1 MSELEQNTAIE
12 GAVKEPQVNKDEK
25 KLDQAVPY
33 SRFNEVVKERNQLKS
48 KMENIN
54 LEQEEQRKNS
64 LAEQGEYKTL
74 LSEEQNKNVELSKQ
88 FEEIS
93 TAFNGYVTEERNA
106 LLNQIPES
114 KREKFEKVED
124 LTLLRTITEEFNQ
137 KTGVNVG
144 NVENQVNVQKFK
156 GNPFEGLASSKER
169 RKSHTDLLSH
179 YLKKKR

>member
-12 GAVKEPQVNKDEK
+12 EAVKEPQVTQDEK
-25 KLDQAVPY
+25 KIEQAVPY
-33 SRFNEVVKERNQLKS
+33 SRFTEVVKERNQLKS

-74 LSEEQNKNVELSKQ
+74 LTEEQNKNVELSKQ

-137 KTGVNVG
+137 KAGVNVG
-144 NVENQVNVQKFK
+144 NVENQVSVQKFK
-156 GNPFEGLASSKER
+156 GNPFGKLDSSNER
-169 RKSHTDLLSH
+169 RKSHNDLLSH
-179 YLKKKR
+179 YLKKR

>member
-1 MSELEQNTAIE
+1 MSEEMQNAAIE
-12 GAVKEPQVNKDEK
+12 EAVKEPQVNKDEK

-33 SRFNEVVKERNQLKS
+33 SRFNEVVKERNELKS

-74 LSEEQNKNVELSKQ
+74 LSEEQNKNAELSKQ

-106 LLNQIPES
+106 LLSQIPEG

-124 LTLLRTITEEFNQ
+124 LTILRTISEEFNQ
-137 KTGVNVG
+137 KAGVNVG
-144 NVENQVNVQKFK
+144 SVENQVNVQKFK
-156 GNPFEGLASSKER
+156 GNPFGKMDSPNDR
-169 RKSHTDLLSH
+169 RKSHNDVLSH

>member
-12 GAVKEPQVNKDEK
+12 EAVKEPQVTQDEK
-25 KLDQAVPY
+25 KIEQAVPY
-33 SRFNEVVKERNQLKS
+33 SRFTEVVKERNQLKS

-74 LSEEQNKNVELSKQ
+74 LTEEQNKNVELSKQ

-106 LLNQIPES
+106 LLSQIPES

-137 KTGVNVG
+137 KAGVNVG
-144 NVENQVNVQKFK
+144 NVENQVSVQKFK
-156 GNPFEGLASSKER
+156 GNPFGKLDSSNER
-169 RKSHTDLLSH
+169 RKSHNDLLSH
-179 YLKKKR
+179 YLKKR

>member
-12 GAVKEPQVNKDEK
+12 EAVKEPQVTQDEK
-25 KLDQAVPY
+25 KIEQAVPY
-33 SRFNEVVKERNQLKS
+33 SRFTEVVKERNQLKS

-74 LSEEQNKNVELSKQ
+74 LTEEQNKNVELSKQ

-137 KTGVNVG
+137 KAGVNVG
-144 NVENQVNVQKFK
+144 NVENEVSVQKFK
-156 GNPFEGLASSKER
+156 GNPFGKLDSSNER
-169 RKSHTDLLSH
+169 RKSHNDLLSH
-179 YLKKKR
+179 YLKKR

>member
-1 MSELEQNTAIE
+1 MSEEMQNTAIE
-12 GAVKEPQVNKDEK
+12 EAVKEPQVNKDEK

-33 SRFNEVVKERNQLKS
+33 SRFNEVVKERNQLKT

-64 LAEQGEYKTL
+64 LVEQGEYKTL
-74 LSEEQNKNVELSKQ
+74 LSEEQNKNAELSKQ

-93 TAFNGYVTEERNA
+93 TAFNGYVTEERKA
-106 LLNQIPES
+106 LLNQIPEG

-137 KTGVNVG
+137 RAGVNVG

-156 GNPFEGLASSKER
+156 GNPFGKMDSNSDR
-169 RKSHTDLLSH
+169 RKNHNDVLSH

>member
-1 MSELEQNTAIE
+1 MSELEQNPAVE
-12 GAVKEPQVNKDEK
+12 VAVKEPQVNKDEK

-33 SRFNEVVKERNQLKS
+33 PRFNEVVKERNELKT

-64 LAEQGEYKTL
+64 LAEQGQYKTL
-74 LSEEQNKNVELSKQ
+74 LTEEQNKNVELSKQ
-88 FEEIS
+88 FEEIT
-93 TAFNGYVTEERNA
+93 TAFNGYVAEEKNA
-106 LLNQIPES
+106 LLKQIPES

-137 KTGVNVG
+137 KAGVNVG

-156 GNPFEGLASSKER
+156 GNPFGKLDSSSQR
-169 RKSHTDLLSH
+169 RKSHNDVLSH
-179 YLKKKR
+179 YLKKR

>member
-1 MSELEQNTAIE
+1 M
-12 GAVKEPQVNKDEK
+12 
-25 KLDQAVPY
+25 
-33 SRFNEVVKERNQLKS
+33 
-48 KMENIN
+48 
-54 LEQEEQRKNS
+54 
-64 LAEQGEYKTL
+64 
-74 LSEEQNKNVELSKQ
+74 SKQ

-106 LLNQIPES
+106 LLSQIPEG

-137 KTGVNVG
+137 KAGVNVG

-156 GNPFEGLASSKER
+156 GNPFETLDSGKDR
-169 RKSHTDLLSH
+169 RKSHNDLLSH